1 MTTGQQSAEEEVSG
15 WRHSLI
21 AFQVANFRWLFAG
34 RVTSN
39 MARQM
44 RVFLR
49 AWMVLELTDSP
60 LLMGLV
66 VSSLS
71 WPMLV
76 LPFVGGVMAD
86 RFDRKRLL
94 QWTESLLTVLWFVV
108 AFSVLLGAKD
118 IGPEV
123 LQVQWWHFIIT
134 SFISGV
140 IQSIG
145 RPGHQAMIGSVM
157 DSRRLPSAVALDS
170 IADTWP
176 RIGGPAFAALA
187 IWLVG
192 GPWQQWGP
200 WLFFFTS
207 AAQLFTAITI
217 FAMKWQPGMDV
228 SKTRKKTSA
237 WRDFVEGLAL
247 IRNNA
252 VLISLVA
259 LGFAFM
265 LFAGG
270 ASFLLP
276 VFARDVLSGG
286 GDDGAAAFGLLST
299 AQTIGASLGALV
311 NVALA
316 NFSSRGKLL
325 LGVGLGHAFAL
336 VAFSQSTILYLS
348 VGLIL
353 MSSGSGVFFRTSQR
367 MLLQRFAPNDA
378 RGRVMAMDVFQ
389 QGLSPI
395 GVLIWGVIAEIFQAR
410 YGIADGTQLTWMLGG
425 IMYAMIIILFFAFVP
440 ALRSF
445 RIGQIQV
452 PPLAMRDEP
461 AAGPVAPTPEAAPA
475 ARQP

>member
-1 MTTGQQSAEEEVSG
+1 MTTPQSPDEAHEAAG
-15 WRHSLI
+15 WRGSLI
-21 AFQVANFRWLFAG
+21 AFQVPNFRWLFAG

-60 LLMGLV
+60 LLMGIV

-86 RFDRKRLL
+86 RFDRKKLL
-94 QWTESLLTVLWFVV
+94 QWTESLLTILWFSV
-108 AFSVLLGAKD
+108 AFTVLMGAMEF
-118 IGPEV
+118 GPEM
-123 LQVQWWHFIIT
+123 LRVQWWHFIIT
-134 SFISGV
+134 SFMSGV

-157 DSRRLPSAVALDS
+157 DARRLPSAVALDS
-170 IADTWP
+170 ISDTWP
-176 RIGGPAFAALA
+176 RIAGPAFAALCIA
-187 IWLVG
+187 FVG
-192 GPWQQWGP
+192 GDWTHWGP

-207 AAQLFTAITI
+207 AAQLFTAVTI
-217 FAMKWQPGMDV
+217 FAMKWQPGMNV
-228 SKTRKKTSA
+228 SKARKKASA
-237 WRDFVEGLAL
+237 WKDFTEGLAL
-247 IRNNA
+247 IKNNS
-252 VLISLVA
+252 VLLSLVA
-259 LGFAFM
+259 MGFAFM

-286 GDDGAAAFGLLST
+286 GDGSAVLALLST
-299 AQTIGASLGALV
+299 TQTIGSSVGALV

-325 LGVGLGHAFAL
+325 LGVGLVQSVAL
-336 VAFSQSTILYLS
+336 IAFSQSTILILS
-348 VGLIL
+348 VVLIAL
-353 MSSGSGVFFRTSQR
+353 SSSSGVFFRTSQR
-367 MLLQRFAPNDA
+367 MLLQRFAPNEA

-395 GVLIWGVIAEIFQAR
+395 GVLIWGLIAEILTGR
-410 YGIADGTQLTWMLGG
+410 YGLADGTQITWLLSGV
-425 IMYAMIIILFFAFVP
+425 MYAVIIIVFFTFVP
-440 ALRSF
+440 TLRSF

-452 PPLAMRDEP
+452 PSVPMRDEP
-461 AAGPVAPTPEAAPA
+461 AAAGAVSGEAASV
-475 ARQP
+475 ARLP